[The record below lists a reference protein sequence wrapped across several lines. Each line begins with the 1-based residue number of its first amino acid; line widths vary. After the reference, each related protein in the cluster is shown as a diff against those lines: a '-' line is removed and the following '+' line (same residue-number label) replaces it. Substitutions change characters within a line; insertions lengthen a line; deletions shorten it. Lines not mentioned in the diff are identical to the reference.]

1 MDMGKFSEVTLK
13 ETHKIKNK
21 ERMKK
26 INQKA
31 LTEKGILVTGEKK
44 KKKTIDRK
52 RIKCFNCN
60 RIGRFSTECVAAP
73 SSIDHRG
80 N

>member
-1 MDMGKFSEVTLK
+1 MGKISEVTLK
-13 ETHKIKNK
+13 ETRKIKNK

-26 INQKA
+26 ISQKA
-31 LTEKGILVTGEKK
+31 LTGKGISVTREKK
-44 KKKTIDRK
+44 KKKTVDRK

-60 RIGRFSTECVAAP
+60 QIGHFSTECVAAP

>member
-1 MDMGKFSEVTLK
+1 VGKISKVALK

-26 INQKA
+26 ISQKA
-31 LTEKGILVTGEKK
+31 LTEKGISVTGEIK

-60 RIGRFSTECVAAP
+60 QIGHFSTECVAAP